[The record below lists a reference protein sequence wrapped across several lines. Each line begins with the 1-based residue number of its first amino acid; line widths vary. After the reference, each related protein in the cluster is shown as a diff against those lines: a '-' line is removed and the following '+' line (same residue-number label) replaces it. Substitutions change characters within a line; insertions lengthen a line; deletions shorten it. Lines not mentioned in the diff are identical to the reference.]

1 MPHMGLFDFFSRGSK
16 SKSNTGTD
24 PRCDHYSFA
33 HVVLRKA
40 AFENPTKCVTS
51 LAATDGKEY
60 LSELWNEVVETCSKH
75 DQPVEITL
83 DDILIHKLRVG
94 PFPCTILEMPAP
106 HFATEA
112 FFVALILT
120 VDITDQSQNLTNG
133 SVRIF
138 TLENGE
144 PNEEEVQTV
153 IGEWSAEGRHT
164 TLGPGTYPDLSEFV
178 TRITD
183 LVSQPSLPE

>member
-1 MPHMGLFDFFSRGSK
+1 MGLFDFFSRGSK
-16 SKSNTGTD
+16 SKGKTESD
-24 PRCDHYSFA
+24 PRCDHYCFA
-33 HVVLRKA
+33 HVVLREA

-51 LAATDGKEY
+51 LAATEGKEF
-60 LSELWNEVVETCSKH
+60 LSELWNKVAETCKQH
-75 DQPVEITL
+75 NQPIELTL

-112 FFVALILT
+112 FFVAIILT
-120 VDITDQSQNLTNG
+120 VDITDQSQNMSDGT
-133 SVRIF
+133 VRYL

-153 IGEWSAEGRHT
+153 IGEWSAEGNHT
-164 TLGPGTYPDLSEFV
+164 NLGPGTYPDLSEFV

-183 LVSQPSLPE
+183 MVSQPSLPE

>member
-1 MPHMGLFDFFSRGSK
+1 MGLFDFFSKGTGGK
-16 SKSNTGTD
+16 SQSETD
-24 PRCDHYSFA
+24 PRCDHYSFS

-40 AFENPTKCVTS
+40 AFANPTKCVTS
-51 LAATDGKEY
+51 LASPDGKQY
-60 LSELWNEVVETCSKH
+60 LSELWTEVAETCKQH
-75 DQPVEITL
+75 NQPIELTL

-112 FFVALILT
+112 FFVALVLT
-120 VDITDQSQNLTNG
+120 VDITDQSQNMTNG
-133 SVRIF
+133 SVRFF

-153 IGEWSAEGRHT
+153 IGEWTADGSHSN
-164 TLGPGTYPDLSEFV
+164 LGPGPYPELGEFV
-178 TRITD
+178 TAITEI
-183 LVSQPSLPE
+183 VSRAALPD

>member
-1 MPHMGLFDFFSRGSK
+1 MGLFDFFSRGVK
-16 SKSNTGTD
+16 SKNESH

-40 AFENPTKCVTS
+40 AFENPTECVTS

-60 LSELWNEVVETCSKH
+60 LSDLWNEVVETCKQH
-75 DQPVEITL
+75 NQPIELAL

-106 HFATEA
+106 RFATEA

-120 VDITDQSQNLTNG
+120 VDITDQSQNIPDG
-133 SVRIF
+133 SVRF
-138 TLENGE
+138 LTLENGE

-153 IGEWSAEGRHT
+153 IGEWSAEGNHSN
-164 TLGPGTYPDLSEFV
+164 LGLGTYPELSEFV

-183 LVSQPSLPE
+183 VISQPSLPE

>member
-1 MPHMGLFDFFSRGSK
+1 MGLFDFFSRGSK
-16 SKSNTGTD
+16 SKDKTESD

-33 HVVLRKA
+33 HVVLREA

-60 LSELWNEVVETCSKH
+60 LTELWNDVVETCKQH
-75 DQPVEITL
+75 NQPAELTL

-106 HFATEA
+106 HFATEV

-120 VDITDQSQNLTNG
+120 VDITDQSQNMTNG
-133 SVRIF
+133 PVRF
-138 TLENGE
+138 LTLENGE

-153 IGEWSAEGRHT
+153 LGEWSAEGNHSN
-164 TLGPGTYPDLSEFV
+164 LGPGPYPDLSEFV

-183 LVSQPSLPE
+183 MVSQPSLPE

>member
-1 MPHMGLFDFFSRGSK
+1 MGLFDFFSKGSGGK
-16 SKSNTGTD
+16 SRSGTD
-24 PRCDHYSFA
+24 PRCDHYTFA
-33 HVVLRKA
+33 HVVLREA

-51 LAATDGKEY
+51 LASTDGKQY
-60 LSELWNEVVETCSKH
+60 LSELWNAVLETCKDH
-75 DQPVEITL
+75 NQPVELTL
-83 DDILIHKLRVG
+83 DDILTHKLRVG

-120 VDITDQSQNLTNG
+120 VDITDQSRNMSNG
-133 SVRIF
+133 SVRYL

-153 IGEWSAEGRHT
+153 IGEWSTEGKHNN
-164 TLGPGTYPDLSEFV
+164 LGPGPYPDLSEFV
-178 TRITD
+178 ARITE
-183 LVSQPSLPE
+183 LVSQPSLPN